1 VQLSFSSAR
10 GMLGLRDQYRQ
21 PLSVLM
27 AMVALV
33 LLIACG
39 NVAMLLA
46 ARNSARL
53 REFSLRTALGGST
66 RRLLRQLLAE
76 GALLVGAGTV
86 AGWFV
91 ALWSTRALAALSELE
106 VTLAPDAT
114 VFAYALGLSLLV
126 ALVFGL
132 APLRTARR
140 APLGLVLKSS
150 SLNATADRGRMRGS
164 RIVLAAQI
172 ALCVALLV
180 GAALLVRTLRNLD
193 GADLGIQSSGLFV
206 FGVTAPSSIKSD
218 AAVVQFYQ
226 SLLERVRAL
235 PGVESATLMGNRI
248 GSGWSNNT
256 VAIVDGAAP
265 TGSERRMRWNTVGP
279 DYFRVLGTPIL
290 LGRDFTDADLAGP
303 PTVIVNEAFAR
314 AYLPDRPA
322 LGHTVA
328 LSTRPGSRQYTII
341 GVAANSRYTSVREP
355 LRPMAYFPYSH
366 IAAPSELHIEV
377 RASGDPARLA
387 PDVRRIVSQLGPDL
401 PLIRPMTQL
410 SQFAQSYRD
419 ERLFS
424 RLAAA
429 FGVLAAVLVAIGL
442 YGTLSY
448 RVTRRTPE
456 IGIRVALGARRDHV
470 VWMVVRDSLVVCL
483 AGIVFGVPLAI
494 AGSRFLESMLFGLTT
509 RDPWSYAGAVAAV
522 VLLAAVASFVPAR
535 RAVSVD
541 PMIALRSE

>member
-1 VQLSFSSAR
+1 
-10 GMLGLRDQYRQ
+10 MMGLRDQYRQ
-21 PLSVLM
+21 PLRVLM

-39 NVAMLLA
+39 NIAMLLA

-53 REFSLRTALGGST
+53 REFSLRSALGGST
-66 RRLLRQLLAE
+66 SRLLRQLLTE
-76 GALLVGAGTV
+76 SALLVAAGTRARLGHRGV
-86 AGWFV
+86 WA
-91 ALWSTRALAALSELE
+91 TRALAALSELE

-114 VFAYALGLSLLV
+114 VFAYALGLSMLATL
-126 ALVFGL
+126 AFGL
-132 APLRTARR
+132 APLRTARG

-150 SLNATADRGRMRGS
+150 SLNSTADRGRVRAT
-164 RIVLAAQI
+164 RIVLVGQI

-180 GAALLVRTLRNLD
+180 GAGLLVRTLQNLD
-193 GADLGIQSSGLFV
+193 GADLGLRTSGLFV
-206 FGVTAPSSIKSD
+206 FGVTAPASVTSD
-218 AAVVQFYQ
+218 TGVVRFYQ
-226 SLLERVRAL
+226 TLIDRVRSL

-256 VAIVDGAAP
+256 IAIVDGARP
-265 TGSERRMRWNTVGP
+265 TGSERRMRWNNVGP
-279 DYFRVLGTPIL
+279 DYFRVLGTSIL

-303 PTVIVNEAFAR
+303 PAVIVNDAFAR
-314 AYLPDRPA
+314 AYLPGRPA
-322 LGHTVA
+322 IGHTVA
-328 LSTRPGSRQYTII
+328 LSTRPGSRQYSIV
-341 GVAANSRYTSVREP
+341 GVAANSSYTGVRESTQ
-355 LRPMAYFPYSH
+355 PMAYFLYAHVPS
-366 IAAPSELHIEV
+366 PSELHIEV

-387 PDVRRIVSQLGPDL
+387 PDIRRIVAELGPDL
-401 PLIRPMTQL
+401 PLIRPMTQQA
-410 SQFAQSYRD
+410 QFAQSYSN

-429 FGVLAAVLVAIGL
+429 FGILAAVLVAIGL

-470 VWMVVRDSLVVCL
+470 VWMVVRDSLGVCL
-483 AGIVFGVPLAI
+483 AGMLLGVPLAI

-509 RDPWSYAGAVAAV
+509 RDPWSYAGA
-522 VLLAAVASFVPAR
+522 LAAVTVLTAVASLVPAR

-541 PMIALRSE
+541 PMIALRSD